1 MGLMGAAFGSAFL
14 IGPALGGILAG
25 FFGIEGI
32 LVLSTIL
39 ITANLIWIYFGLPE
53 PAKHSKQMHAEIKDF
68 HYSSKILFF
77 LGLSLFATIGFSVI
91 QSGSSQ
97 YTSDRF

>member
-1 MGLMGAAFGSAFL
+1 M
-14 IGPALGGILAG
+14 
-25 FFGIEGI
+25 
-32 LVLSTIL
+32 LSTSVI
-39 ITANLIWIYFGLPE
+39 IVNLIWIYFGLPE
-53 PAKHSKQMHAEIKDF
+53 PEKHVREMHEEVKDF

-77 LGLSLFATIGFSVI
+77 LGLSLLSTIGFSVI